1 LLRIEETAW
10 QNCQPVQGHD
20 MADNVAASLYQAPVE
35 NESLPGALL
44 AARARFGGAKEIV
57 EDQDRTALSYDRLI
71 LGAMVLGRKL
81 TSGMAERENV
91 GVLLPNVNGCA
102 VTIFGLLFRNRVPVM
117 LNFTAGL
124 RNLQSACDTA
134 KIRTIITARKFIEN
148 AKLDDLVAAL
158 GQGRRI
164 VWLEDVRAG
173 LTVIDKVLGA
183 LDARL
188 RAGSL
193 AARIKASDPAFILFT
208 SGSEGKPKGVVLT
221 HGNIIANV
229 RQIAAAGHDILRPE
243 DIMFNPLPVFHS
255 YGLTAGLMTGVLS
268 GMKVV
273 LYPSPLH
280 YREVP
285 RLIGKTKATI
295 LFGTD
300 TFLVGYARAADKDDL
315 TSVRYVITGAERVK
329 DDTRRLWDPFGTTI
343 LEGYGCTE
351 CSPVLAC
358 NVPSIM
364 KDGTVGPLLPGINWR
379 LDPVEGISEGGKL
392 VVKGANVMAG
402 YMLADRPGE
411 IVPPVDGWH
420 DTGDIVTVDDEG
432 CITIKGRAKRF
443 AKIGGEMV
451 SLAAIETMAA
461 DLWPGVNHVA
471 VSLPDPRKG
480 EQIILVTEQGNAD
493 RAALM
498 AHARA
503 QGFPELWVPRAIL
516 VLEQIPVLGSG
527 KIDYAGTADE
537 ASSKRALM

>member
-1 LLRIEETAW
+1 
-10 QNCQPVQGHD
+10 
-20 MADNVAASLYQAPVE
+20 MADNVAASLYQAPAE
-35 NESLPGALL
+35 HESIPQALL
-44 AARARFGGAKEIV
+44 AAMARYGAAKDIV
-57 EDQDRTALSYDRLI
+57 EDQDRTALSYERLL

-81 TSGMAERENV
+81 ADGTAERENV

-102 VTIFGLLFRNRVPVM
+102 VTFFGLLFRNRVPVM

-124 RNLQSACDTA
+124 RNLQSACETA

-164 VWLEDVRAG
+164 VWLDDVRASLG
-173 LTVIDKVLGA
+173 AMDKVMGA
-183 LDARL
+183 VDAKF
-188 RAGSL
+188 RAKSL
-193 AARIKASDPAFILFT
+193 AAKARRDDPAVILFT

-221 HGNIIANV
+221 HGNLLANC
-229 RQIAAAGHDILRPE
+229 RQIAAAGHDILKPE
-243 DIMFNPLPVFHS
+243 DIVFNPLPVFHS
-255 YGLTAGLMTGVLS
+255 YGLTAGFLMGVLN

-300 TFLVGYARAADKDDL
+300 TFLVGYARAADENDL
-315 TSVRYVITGAERVK
+315 KTVRFVITGAERVK
-329 DDTRRLWDPFGTTI
+329 EETRRLWDPFGTTI

-351 CSPVLAC
+351 CAPVLAC
-358 NVPSIM
+358 NVPSM
-364 KDGTVGPLLPGINWR
+364 SKLGTVGPLLPGINWR

-402 YMLADRPGE
+402 YMMADKPGE
-411 IVPPVDGWH
+411 VQPPHEGWH
-420 DTGDIVTVDDEG
+420 DTGDIVTVDDDG
-432 CITIKGRAKRF
+432 CITIRGRAKRF

-451 SLAAIETMAA
+451 SLAAIETMTA

-471 VSLPDPRKG
+471 VSLPDPKKG
-480 EQIILVTEQGNAD
+480 EQIILVTEQPNAD
-493 RAALM
+493 RASLA
-498 AHARA
+498 AHAKA

-527 KIDYAGTADE
+527 KIDYAGTAEE
-537 ASSKRALM
+537 AASKRALI

>member
-1 LLRIEETAW
+1 
-10 QNCQPVQGHD
+10 
-20 MADNVAASLYQAPVE
+20 MADNVAASLYQAAAE
-35 NESLPGALL
+35 TESIPQALL
-44 AARARFGGAKEIV
+44 AAMSRFGAAREIV
-57 EDQDRTALSYDRLI
+57 EDQDRTALTYDRLL

-81 TSGMAERENV
+81 AEGTAERENI

-102 VTIFGLLFRNRVPVM
+102 VTFFGLLFRNRVPVM

-134 KIRTIITARKFIEN
+134 EVKTIITARKFIEN

-158 GQGRRI
+158 GQTRRI
-164 VWLEDVRAG
+164 VWLDDVRAG
-173 LTVIDKVLGA
+173 IGTIDKIMGA
-183 LDARL
+183 LDAKL
-188 RAGSL
+188 RARSL
-193 AARIKASDPAFILFT
+193 AAKCRRDDPAVILFT

-221 HGNIIANV
+221 HGNLIANT

-243 DIMFNPLPVFHS
+243 DIVFNPLPVFHS
-255 YGLTAGLMTGVLS
+255 YGLTAGFLMGVLS

-315 TSVRYVITGAERVK
+315 GTIRYVITGAERVK
-329 DDTRRLWDPFGTTI
+329 EETRRLWDPFGTTI

-358 NVPSIM
+358 NVPAMM
-364 KDGTVGPLLPGINWR
+364 KTGTVGPFLPAINWR
-379 LDPVEGISEGGKL
+379 LDPVEGIAEGGKL

-402 YMLADRPGE
+402 YMLADRPGV
-411 IVPPVDGWH
+411 IQPPADGWH
-420 DTGDIVTVDDEG
+420 DTGDIVTVDEDG
-432 CITIKGRAKRF
+432 CITIRGRAKRF

-451 SLAAIETMAA
+451 SLAAIETMVA

-480 EQIILVTEQGNAD
+480 EQIILVTEQPNAD
-493 RAALM
+493 RAALL
-498 AHARA
+498 AHAKA
-503 QGFPELWVPRAIL
+503 QGFPELWAPRAIL

-527 KIDYAGTADE
+527 KIDYAGTSEE
-537 ASSKRALM
+537 AASKRALI

>member
-1 LLRIEETAW
+1 
-10 QNCQPVQGHD
+10 
-20 MADNVAASLYQAPVE
+20 MADNVAASLYQLPAE

-44 AARARFGGAKEIV
+44 AARARFGGAKAIL
-57 EDQDRTALSYDRLI
+57 EDPDRTELSYDRLI

-81 TSGMAERENV
+81 AVGTAARENV
-91 GVLLPNVNGCA
+91 GVLLPNVNGVA
-102 VTIFGLLFRNRVPVM
+102 VTLFGLMFRGRVPVM

-134 KIRTIITARKFIEN
+134 RKFVEN

-158 GQGRRI
+158 GTTRRI
-164 VWLEDVRAG
+164 VWLDDVRAG
-173 LTVIDKVLGA
+173 LTAIDKVMGA
-183 LDARL
+183 IDAKL
-188 RAGSL
+188 RVKAL
-193 AARIKASDPAFILFT
+193 ASRIRASDPAVILFT

-221 HGNIIANV
+221 HGNILANV
-229 RQIAAAGHDILRPE
+229 RQIAAAGHDILMPD
-243 DIMFNPLPVFHS
+243 DIIFNPLPVFHS
-255 YGLTAGLMTGVLS
+255 YGLTAGLMLGVIS

-285 RLIGKTKATI
+285 RLIGKTQSTI

-315 TSVRYVITGAERVK
+315 ASVRYVITGAERVK
-329 DDTRRLWDPFGTTI
+329 EETRRMWDPFGTTI

-379 LDPVEGISEGGKL
+379 LDPVEGIHEGGKL

-402 YMLADRPGE
+402 YMLTDRPGE
-411 IVPPVDGWH
+411 IVPPADGWH

-451 SLAAIETMAA
+451 SLAAIESMTA

-471 VSLPDPRKG
+471 VSLPDPKKG

-527 KIDYAGTADE
+527 KIDYAGTAEE